1 MSRYRLEVTL
11 DDEQLAALDAARGHE
26 PRASYV
32 KRMLFPTVVDRA
44 PVPAPAAEVRR
55 GSMSPGL
62 QRFMNP

>member
-32 KRMLFPTVVDRA
+32 KRVLFAQAVGRA
-44 PVPAPAAEVRR
+44 PAPTADLQR

-62 QRFMNP
+62 QRFMKS